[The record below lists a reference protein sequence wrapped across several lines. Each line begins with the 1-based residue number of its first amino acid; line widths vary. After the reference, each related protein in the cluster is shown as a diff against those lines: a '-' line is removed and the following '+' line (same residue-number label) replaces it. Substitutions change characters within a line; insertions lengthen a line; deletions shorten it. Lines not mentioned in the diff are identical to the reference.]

1 MGEQMQRVF
10 AVFAA
15 VVIATWM
22 AIAAAQTEGRQL
34 TGVINDALGRPI
46 AQARVLLRTAE
57 GKTIAQTQTGDDG
70 RFSFATVAPGTYAVV
85 AEKQSFQQGT
95 AIVTVG
101 ATTPPEV
108 TLTMASEQA
117 LDVRVA
123 AERLDRA

>member
-70 RFSFATVAPGTYAVV
+70 RFSFATV
-85 AEKQSFQQGT
+85 
-95 AIVTVG
+95 G

-123 AERLDRA
+123 AERLDRARNALSPKTGSSQFTF